1 MSMSIPDR
9 PPRVLYCTDTYPPQ
23 VNGVSVVTAL
33 SVAGLLQRGWE
44 VGVIA
49 PAYPPV
55 AVDAFG
61 PTDDRERPARAV
73 TIPSIPLPGY
83 SDARLAAPA
92 WRTIAGAI
100 DEFQPD
106 LVHSATEFMIGRL
119 GQHLALRRGVPIV
132 SSYHTDFSRYTESY
146 GAPWLRNTVR
156 DYIGRFHRRS
166 RRVFTPGF
174 LAQEELRALEVSDVE
189 VWGRGVDVEVFHPH
203 HRSAMLRE
211 AYGGR
216 DTFLL
221 LHVGRLA
228 AEKGVERILEGL
240 AAAQAALPERDVR
253 LVIAG
258 MGPREAAL
266 RAAAPEGVTFLG
278 NLDRRTML
286 PALYASADAFV
297 FSSHTE
303 TLGLV
308 ILEAMA
314 SGLPVIAA
322 PAGGV
327 ADHLR
332 DRVNGLAYPPGDIP
346 AMGRAICALVR
357 SPSLARQLGDGART
371 TAERLSWEHELDRLD
386 ASYREVCEIEDAP
399 RAGRE
404 ERLSIPA

>member
-1 MSMSIPDR
+1 
-9 PPRVLYCTDTYPPQ
+9 
-23 VNGVSVVTAL
+23 
-33 SVAGLLQRGWE
+33 
-44 VGVIA
+44 
-49 PAYPPV
+49 
-55 AVDAFG
+55 
-61 PTDDRERPARAV
+61 
-73 TIPSIPLPGY
+73 
-83 SDARLAAPA
+83 
-92 WRTIAGAI
+92 
-100 DEFQPD
+100 
-106 LVHSATEFMIGRL
+106 
-119 GQHLALRRGVPIV
+119 
-132 SSYHTDFSRYTESY
+132 
-146 GAPWLRNTVR
+146 
-156 DYIGRFHRRS
+156 
-166 RRVFTPGF
+166 
-174 LAQEELRALEVSDVE
+174 
-189 VWGRGVDVEVFHPH
+189 
-203 HRSAMLRE
+203 MLRH
-211 AYGGR
+211 AYGDS

-228 AEKGVERILEGL
+228 AEKGVERILEGF

-258 MGPREAAL
+258 VGPREAAL

-286 PALYASADAFV
+286 PALYASADAFL

-332 DRVNGLAYPPGDIP
+332 DRVNGLAYPPGDIA
-346 AMGRAICALVR
+346 AMGRAICAVVR
-357 SPSLARQLGDGART
+357 SPSLARQLGDGARA